1 MKNSLFFF
9 VSIIFFNYA
18 QSQSQAKIDNY
29 KLGDSDVNVVIF
41 SFGMENPMTIGTI
54 SKTGDINFNFPDVL
68 PEIPEEVK
76 ESMTS
81 ELWYTMFSQCENSME
96 MVTEKDNIF
105 SFEAGALSLST
116 KDNSYEGII
125 FMVSDE
131 NLIPWIEDSGYME
144 PVFESYFELIYVAK
158 PFQYQGSCDTGRMLD
173 EGEAR
178 ITYNYNLNLKAGFNF
193 IEYKIESIYK
203 TDPNVMASFPNK
215 VTITNVDG
223 IPNCK
228 WIGKYFY
235 N

>member
-1 MKNSLFFF
+1 M
-9 VSIIFFNYA
+9 
-18 QSQSQAKIDNY
+18 
-29 KLGDSDVNVVIF
+29 
-41 SFGMENPMTIGTI
+41 
-54 SKTGDINFNFPDVL
+54 
-68 PEIPEEVK
+68 
-76 ESMTS
+76 
-81 ELWYTMFSQCENSME
+81 
-96 MVTEKDNIF
+96 
-105 SFEAGALSLST
+105 
-116 KDNSYEGII
+116 
-125 FMVSDE
+125 
-131 NLIPWIEDSGYME
+131 
-144 PVFESYFELIYVAK
+144 IYVAK